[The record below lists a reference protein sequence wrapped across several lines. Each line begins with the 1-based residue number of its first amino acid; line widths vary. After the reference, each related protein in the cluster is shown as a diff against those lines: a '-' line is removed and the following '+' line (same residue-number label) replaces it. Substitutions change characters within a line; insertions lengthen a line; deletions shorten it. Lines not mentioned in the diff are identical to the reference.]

1 MIHDLC
7 AAAFWS
13 ISLRLLSPPPPPSKG
28 LQCSIRAPTVVPPL
42 QLIIATS
49 NFWRADVNYL
59 VYKRP
64 CFSKLP
70 PGPSAREREREGLY
84 VWPSLPLAAWRST
97 KNAQTLHTYT
107 STACC
112 SPSQSRDFSPPP
124 LLLRSFHNVS
134 RENWKRAVAN
144 DNQLIPGTVAFLPN
158 YFIVYTKRKKLNKQ
172 SIPLSQQQP

>member
-1 MIHDLC
+1 MDLKVSTLSTNDPRLVC
-7 AAAFWS
+7 RS
-13 ISLRLLSPPPPPSKG
+13 ILIDFTPPLISSPKRPAVQYTRTDGS
-28 LQCSIRAPTVVPPL
+28 PPL

-70 PGPSAREREREGLY
+70 PDPSAREREREGLY
-84 VWPSLPLAAWRST
+84 VWPSLPLAAWRSS

-112 SPSQSRDFSPPP
+112 SPSQSRDFSPPLSLGP
-124 LLLRSFHNVS
+124 FTMSAVKTENGLWRMITNLFPELLLSC
-134 RENWKRAVAN
+134 
-144 DNQLIPGTVAFLPN
+144 LITSLF
-158 YFIVYTKRKKLNKQ
+158 TRKEK
-172 SIPLSQQQP
+172 S